1 MMNDSTR
8 VSGMVGAIDALRE
21 EVIRLEAAGLVV
33 STPIPTVT
41 RSGRVGWSM
50 HVRPA
55 DSGVEV
61 AEAVDLAVLCGYE
74 PYLKFVLKGNMVET
88 LALHGCRRD
97 DRTVLVSRPATAAE
111 LSEAEKTAAEE
122 QAS

>member
-41 RSGRVGWSM
+41 QSGRAGWSM

-74 PYLKFVLKGNMVET
+74 PHSKFVRDGHTVEV
-88 LALHGCRRD
+88 LALHGRRWD

-111 LSEAEKTAAEE
+111 LAEAEKTAAEE